1 VLGNRVWQILETHAG
16 KAKFF
21 APDTAFIEARAHL
34 PKILQKRGL
43 NPDMAL
49 AIVDKLPALIAS
61 VDVNIYG
68 PLEATARRRLR
79 ARDEDDSRILA
90 TALALEC
97 PIWTEDADFFGTGVA
112 TWTTDRVE
120 LLLSEAESPRD

>member
-1 VLGNRVWQILETHAG
+1 MLGNRVWQILKTHAD

-21 APDTAFIEARAHL
+21 APDTAFTEAQTHL

-61 VDVNIYG
+61 VDADIYG

-79 ARDEDDSRILA
+79 KRDEDDWPILA
-90 TALALEC
+90 TALALDC

-120 LLLSEAESPRD
+120 LLLSEAESPRN